1 MVLFVYFPNQDRDC
15 VALETHSMCFMAFEK
30 IVQSP
35 ILFRTCR
42 ITVAGVLYFI
52 IVFNVVVVVLRQCIV
67 QTGSKLK
74 EICLSASAS

>member
-30 IVQSP
+30 VVQSP

-42 ITVAGVLYFI
+42 ITVASILYFI
-52 IVFNVVVVVLRQCIV
+52 IVFNVVVLRQCIV

-74 EICLSASAS
+74 EIYLPASAS